1 MYEKLV
7 LWPVGVTWG
16 LLLLP
21 HVDNQ
26 YVCYVRFFTPVVFWV
41 RILKKDIFM
50 VIVARLF
57 YYIFM

>member
-1 MYEKLV
+1 MGGTGRGDLRGSSSC
-7 LWPVGVTWG
+7 PT
-16 LLLLP
+16 
-21 HVDNQ
+21 VDNQ
-26 YVCYVRFFTPVVFWV
+26 YVCYVRIFHPVVFWV